1 MTSELTDRRSRLV
14 PILFAIFTLS
24 GFAGLIY
31 ESIWSHYLKLFLGHA
46 AYAQSLVL
54 MIFMGGM
61 AIGAYLAGRYSDRI
75 TRPLM
80 TYAAIEAL
88 LGLAALGFD
97 PTFSTLS
104 VLVFDTAAP
113 ALGVGWA
120 IDGLKWG
127 LSAAMILPQSVLLGA
142 TFPLISA
149 GVIRLLPAQPGSVLG
164 WLYFTNSLGA
174 AIGVLVAGFVLIAVV
189 GLPGTILTAG
199 LINLF
204 LALVVYLLV
213 RNGEERAGLIEVAT
227 SGSANHDSNGWLRL
241 LLMTAFITGAASFCY
256 EIGWIRMLSLVLGS
270 ATHSFEL
277 MLSAF
282 ILGLSL
288 GAWWIRRR
296 IDSLQAP
303 LQTLAWIQ
311 VVMAVLAWLTVWV
324 YSGIFEAM
332 AGFMSAVAR
341 TEQGYVLF
349 NLFSHALCIALMLP
363 TTVCAGMTLPLITK
377 LLLRTGSGERSIGF
391 VYAANTLGA
400 ITGVIMA
407 VHLLMPLMGLRQVIL
422 IGGALDVTLGLYLL
436 HRSGALRQFRPA
448 LAAAAAVCAGITIA
462 LAVHWD
468 PRQLASGV
476 FRFGDSRAEGEV
488 TYHRDGKTA
497 SVAVIRHDG
506 GRQIAILTNGKSDAS
521 LAINAPS
528 SADDPTMI
536 LMGALPLLMHPEPRT
551 AAVIG
556 MGSGRSTHT
565 LLTDPR
571 LERVDTIEIERAMV
585 EGAKLFGSLTE
596 RTFTDPRSHIHIED
610 AKAYFSGT
618 AQHYDLIVSEPSNPW
633 VSGVA
638 SLFSEEFYSIV
649 RRQLAEG
656 GLFVQWIQLYEI
668 NDQLTASILK
678 AMLRHFPYVR
688 AFSPNSSD
696 LLLVAAPDGPIPAPG
711 AYDKLTQE
719 LKDLLT
725 GIDLPYASGLR
736 LREVADQRLLAAY
749 AAAPE
754 IPPNSDYFPIV
765 DQRAVA
771 HRFLQ
776 NRAGGLLDL
785 HTLHHPLFGST
796 PDLNEL
802 VPMRHQGPA
811 AVALLGDQA
820 RQLKNYLSFRAGDGA
835 PPNTGMDKGLLNQLT
850 LLLGAMAS
858 CDPVVVGEVW
868 EPTYSRLLRTVG
880 YLLDEE
886 AGLLLQHVA
895 FASSCPWS
903 ETVGQRLK
911 LWADLT
917 TALTRRNDRA
927 TARLSLELIGDAPD
941 NQQWRSSDD
950 LRWLAALSLTR
961 LGEAPAALEV
971 LAEAQAESQS
981 QTVTRFDPRSVLTRM
996 LVDAGQQ

>member
-1 MTSELTDRRSRLV
+1 MSHQPEQQHQRLA
-14 PILFAIFTLS
+14 IALFAVFTLS

-61 AIGAYLAGRYSDRI
+61 AIGAYLAGRYSERI
-75 TRPLM
+75 ARPLM

-97 PTFSTLS
+97 PAFRALS
-104 VLVFDTAAP
+104 ALVFDTAAP
-113 ALGVGWA
+113 ALGAGWA

-127 LSAAMILPQSVLLGA
+127 LSAAVILPQSVLLGA

-149 GVIRLLPAQPGSVLG
+149 SIIRLLPKQAGSVLG

-174 AIGVLVAGFVLIAVV
+174 AVGVLVAGFVLVATV

-199 LINLF
+199 LINLV
-204 LALVVYLLV
+204 LALAVYSLA
-213 RNGEERAGLIEVAT
+213 RNGEQGAGAVEAT
-227 SGSANHDSNGWLRL
+227 TSAPADRGSEGWLRL
-241 LLMTAFITGAASFCY
+241 MLATAFITGAASFCY

-282 ILGLSL
+282 ILGLAL

-296 IDSLQAP
+296 IDELRDP

-324 YSGIFEAM
+324 YDGAFDVM

-341 TEQGYVLF
+341 TQQGYVLF
-349 NLFSHALCIALMLP
+349 NLFSHALCIVLMLP
-363 TTVCAGMTLPLITK
+363 TTICAGMTLPLITK
-377 LLLRTGSGERSIGF
+377 LLLRAGGGERSIGF

-400 ITGVIMA
+400 IAGVIAA
-407 VHLLMPLMGLRQVIL
+407 VHVLMPLLGLRQVIL
-422 IGGALDVTLGLYLL
+422 IGGVLDVGLGLYLL
-436 HRSGALRQFRPA
+436 YRSRVLHRLHPA
-448 LAAAAAVCAGITIA
+448 LAAAAALGLGLAIA
-462 LAVHWD
+462 VGVHWD

-476 FRFGDSRAEGEV
+476 FRFGDSHVKGEV
-488 TYHRDGKTA
+488 AYHRDGKTA
-497 SVAVIRHDG
+497 SVAVIRHNG
-506 GRQIAILTNGKSDAS
+506 GRQIAILTNGKPDAS

-528 SADDPTMI
+528 SADDPTMV
-536 LMGALPLLMHPEPRT
+536 LLGALPLLMHPAPRM

-565 LLTDPR
+565 LLLDPR

-585 EGAKLFGSLTE
+585 EGARLFGPLTE
-596 RTFTDPRSHIHIED
+596 RTFTDPRSHIHVED
-610 AKAYFSGT
+610 AKAYFSST
-618 AQHYDLIVSEPSNPW
+618 ARRYDLIVSEPSNPW

-638 SLFSEEFYSIV
+638 SLFSEEFYPLA

-696 LLLVAAPDGPIPAPG
+696 LLLVAAADGPVPAPG
-711 AYDKLTQE
+711 GYDKLTQE
-719 LKDLLT
+719 LKDLLA
-725 GIDLPYASGLR
+725 GIDLPYAASLR

-749 AAAPE
+749 AAAPD

-776 NRAGGLLDL
+776 DRAAGLLDL
-785 HTLHHPLFGST
+785 HMLHQALFGSP
-796 PDLNEL
+796 PDLDEL
-802 VPMRHQGPA
+802 VPVRHPGPA
-811 AVALLGDQA
+811 AAALRGEHA
-820 RQLKNYLSFRAGDGA
+820 RQLTEYLRFRADDGA
-835 PPNTGMDKGLLNQLT
+835 APETGMDAALLNQLI
-850 LLLGAMAS
+850 LLQGAMAS
-858 CDPVVVGEVW
+858 CDPVLIGRVW
-868 EPTYSRLLRTVG
+868 EPTYSGLLRTM
-880 YLLDEE
+880 
-886 AGLLLQHVA
+886 
-895 FASSCPWS
+895 ASSKYNLNNNDES
-903 ETVGQRLK
+903 SMLRHGRFA
-911 LWADLT
+911 AD
-917 TALTRRNDRA
+917 RGEVSRA
-927 TARLSLELIGDAPD
+927 GGS
-941 NQQWRSSDD
+941 
-950 LRWLAALSLTR
+950 
-961 LGEAPAALEV
+961 
-971 LAEAQAESQS
+971 
-981 QTVTRFDPRSVLTRM
+981 
-996 LVDAGQQ
+996 AG